1 MGERELTIVVVRD
14 EDGIVDARSYARD
27 AARRMGFSM
36 VDQSRITTAVSE
48 LARNV
53 IRYAAPGEGEA
64 IFREITSEDGRTGI
78 EIVVRDN
85 GPGISDI
92 RQAMGEGFTSG
103 NGMGLGLPGTKRLMD
118 EFEIES
124 TVGTGTTVTVR
135 KWRR

>member
-1 MGERELTIVVVRD
+1 
-14 EDGIVDARSYARD
+14 
-27 AARRMGFSM
+27 
-36 VDQSRITTAVSE
+36 
-48 LARNV
+48 V

>member
-1 MGERELTIVVVRD
+1 MGERELATVVVRD

-27 AARRMGFSM
+27 AARQLGFGM

-53 IRYAAPGEGEA
+53 VRYATPGEGEA
-64 IFREITSEDGRTGI
+64 IFREIVSEDGRTGI

-85 GPGISDI
+85 GPGIFDI

-103 NGMGLGLPGTKRLMD
+103 SGMGLGLPGTKRLMD

-124 TVGTGTTVTVR
+124 TVGAGTTVTVR